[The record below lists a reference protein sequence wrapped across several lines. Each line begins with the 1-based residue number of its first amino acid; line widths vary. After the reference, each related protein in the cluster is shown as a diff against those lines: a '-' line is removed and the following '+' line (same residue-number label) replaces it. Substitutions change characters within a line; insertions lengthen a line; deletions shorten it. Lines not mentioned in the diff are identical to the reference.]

1 MLFRKKP
8 RYKIYSFY
16 KKNVGKRLPRYQK
29 AVFRRWGFRIHHI
42 VNEDFS
48 HGDFLNYVCRNVTD
62 TDYLIFFDIDCIP
75 VSPAWIDKLL
85 ADLSAPS
92 SIAGAAQTAN
102 HLRDGKNLYV
112 SPFFFGISTA
122 YLKELDYPDMNMTD
136 DMDAG
141 QNLTEVITSKGG
153 TVNYWWPTSIEEKK
167 WTLYHPDHQW
177 FGPGTTY
184 DDLVYHAFFSRFDL
198 ADRFIKKCK
207 SLLKGT
213 FYGYRLPFISS
224 SKEA

>member
-1 MLFRKKP
+1 MLFRKKAK
-8 RYKIYSFY
+8 YKIYSFY

-29 AVFRRWGFRIHHI
+29 AVFRRFGFRVHHI
-42 VNEDFS
+42 VNEEFS

-75 VSPAWIDKLL
+75 VSAKWIDRLL
-85 ADLSAPS
+85 ADLSEPR

-102 HLRDGKNLYV
+102 HLQDGKNLYI

-122 YLKELDYPDMNMTD
+122 YLKELGYPDMNMTE

-141 QNLTEVITSKGG
+141 QHLTEVVMRNGG
-153 TVNYWWPTSIEEKK
+153 KVCYWWPSSIEEKK
-167 WTLYHPDHQW
+167 WTLYHPDHTW

-184 DDLVYHAFFSRFDL
+184 DGLVYHAFFSRFDL

-207 SLLKGT
+207 TLLRGT
-213 FYGYRLPFISS
+213 FYGYRIPFTRSAD
-224 SKEA
+224 KT